1 MNITPIKYNLP
12 NITLQSRSRINQNFS
27 GINNSKNTGKIL
39 NMLSKVRT
47 GSYNAKDFSE
57 IDKIIQKLLKNNT
70 NTTVGIMLIP
80 DEALPAFLNG
90 KMHPLY
96 QGLFVAVSNDYGPI
110 ESWNS
115 ALESKLV
122 VVPKNIT
129 DSIK

>member
-57 IDKIIQKLLKNNT
+57 IDKIIQKLLKNHT
-70 NTTVGIMLIP
+70 NATVGIMLIP
-80 DEALPAFLNG
+80 DEALPAFWNG

-96 QGLFVAVSNDYGPI
+96 QGLFIAVSNDYGPV
-110 ESWNS
+110 ESWNR

-122 VVPKNIT
+122 VVPKNIA

>member
-1 MNITPIKYNLP
+1 MYITPIRFNFPSKFQKSN
-12 NITLQSRSRINQNFS
+12 NRIKQNFS
-27 GINNSKNTGKIL
+27 GKNNKQNTGKVL
-39 NMLSKVRT
+39 NMLSEVST